1 MLYHAREFINSLS
14 SLHQP
19 FRSTL
24 QFGRLSNDS
33 IALLSWRRPSR
44 WFERLLTP
52 HLWVIRV
59 LWLLKLDPALLT
71 TIVVRVASTILLTA
85 ILLLRRAVRRRRC
98 RSTVVVAALLSLV
111 VVVLVMLLVAT
122 LLAGEPASAVARSEA
137 TLAAATGVNAS
148 ERVSRH
154 A

>member
-24 QFGRLSNDS
+24 QLGRLSNDS
-33 IALLSWRRPSR
+33 IALLSRRRSSR
-44 WFERLLTP
+44 WLKRLLTP

-59 LWLLKLDPALLT
+59 LRLLELDPALLT
-71 TIVVRVASTILLTA
+71 TVVIRIASAILLTA
-85 ILLLRRAVRRRRC
+85 ILLLRRAIRRRRC

-111 VVVLVMLLVAT
+111 VVILVMLVAT
-122 LLAGEPASAVARSEA
+122 LLAGEPASTVAWSEA
-137 TLAAATGVNAS
+137 TLAAATGVDAS
-148 ERVSRH
+148 ERVSRR